1 MKLIITG
8 GRQSN
13 SSLSYF
19 NKEWSNGICG
29 VVYEYDT
36 KNNNLEEKVNYET
49 PLKFRPKENF
59 SISFKSGSI
68 YENKLYITT
77 LTEVLIYS
85 LPKYILEERIS
96 LKIFN
101 DLHHVIKH
109 NNDLYIVVTGLD
121 IVVRYSLSKKKF
133 YLFIIVFLK
142 LILGIDLI
150 KKKIIEKLILQNLI
164 LVILIM

>member
-36 KNNNLEEKVNYET
+36 KNNNLEEKVNYKT

-77 LTEVLIYS
+77 LTW
-85 LPKYILEERIS
+85 K
-96 LKIFN
+96 KCM
-101 DLHHVIKH
+101 
-109 NNDLYIVVTGLD
+109 
-121 IVVRYSLSKKKF
+121 KKK
-133 YLFIIVFLK
+133 YM
-142 LILGIDLI
+142 ILSLVKWMRYQKFSLHSQW
-150 KKKIIEKLILQNLI
+150 KKEE
-164 LVILIM
+164 